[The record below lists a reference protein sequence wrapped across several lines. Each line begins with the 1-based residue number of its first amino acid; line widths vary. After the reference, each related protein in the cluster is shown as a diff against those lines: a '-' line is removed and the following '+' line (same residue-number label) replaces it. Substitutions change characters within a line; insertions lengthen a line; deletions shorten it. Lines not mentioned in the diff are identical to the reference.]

1 MSLLERW
8 ESWNLSAENLVAALR
23 RPPLDELARQ
33 PLPGGERLFGRPVS
47 VLEGVRAI
55 LDSVREEGVEALFR
69 WTRLLDGA
77 HLEADCLWVSP
88 EEMEAA
94 GEAVG
99 PELLAGIARARER
112 IEAFHRAEP
121 VPRSWHQVDE
131 DGLVLGQEVRPVR
144 RVGLY
149 VPGGRAPLFSSL
161 LMGAV
166 PARVAG
172 VEEIVVATPPR
183 QDGALHPAILAA
195 AAEAG
200 VSRILRAGGAQAV
213 AALAYGLPGVLEP
226 VELIAGPG
234 NLFVTLAKREVFGQV
249 GIDGLPGPSEVLVVA
264 DDSADPLWV
273 AADLLAQ
280 AEHDPQ
286 ASAVLVTPSEAL
298 LEQVEAA
305 LARELAQLPSPNREV
320 ARQSLERWGKALL
333 CRDLEEAVAW
343 AGRLAPE
350 HLELA
355 VADPWRWMGRVEAAG
370 AIFLGHWSSEPL
382 GDYLAGPDHIL
393 PTNGSARFSSGVSV
407 QTFLKRSSLLAY
419 SPRAARRDGPTA
431 ASLARAE
438 GLEAHARAVEARLA
452 AGGGRGNAGGDGPGE
467 EGQG

>member
-8 ESWNLSAENLVAALR
+8 ESWNTSWDRLVAALR
-23 RPPLDELARQ
+23 RPPLEALARQ
-33 PLPGGERLFGRPVS
+33 PLPGGEELFGLAVTTQ
-47 VLEGVRAI
+47 EGVRAI
-55 LDSVREEGVEALFR
+55 LDEVRDEGLPALLR
-69 WTRLLDGA
+69 WTERLDGA
-77 HLEADCLWVSP
+77 RLGPEAVWVSP
-88 EEMEAA
+88 DELEAA
-94 GEAVG
+94 RRQVSPA
-99 PELLAGIARARER
+99 LLARIRLAKER

-121 VPRSWHQVDE
+121 VARSWHQVDE
-131 DGLVLGQEVRPVR
+131 TGLLLGQQVRPVR
-144 RVGLY
+144 RAGLY

-172 VEEIVVATPPR
+172 VEEIIVATPPR
-183 QDGALHPAILAA
+183 PDGSIHPAILAA

-200 VSRILRAGGAQAV
+200 VTQILRAGGAQGV
-213 AALAYGLPGVLEP
+213 GALAYGLPGVLEP
-226 VELIAGPG
+226 VELIVGPG

-264 DDSADPLWV
+264 DDGANPHWV

-286 ASAVLVTPSEAL
+286 ASAVLITPSAPLLEAVEGALRRQLAELPAPNGAVAREAL
-298 LEQVEAA
+298 Q
-305 LARELAQLPSPNREV
+305 
-320 ARQSLERWGKALL
+320 RWGKALL
-333 CRDLEEAVAW
+333 CRDLEEAVTW

-355 VADPWRWMGRVEAAG
+355 VADPWRWVGMVESAG

-393 PTNGSARFSSGVSV
+393 PTNGAARFSSGLSV
-407 QTFLKRSSLLAY
+407 QTFLKRTSLVAY
-419 SPRAARRDGPTA
+419 TREALRRDGPPVVQ
-431 ASLARAE
+431 LARAE
-438 GLEAHARAVEARLA
+438 GLEAHARAVALRLEAQGV
-452 AGGGRGNAGGDGPGE
+452 AGEAQE
-467 EGQG
+467 KEAEG